1 MFKEIKKL
9 HKQGY
14 KRIVGIDEA
23 GRGPLAGPVVAGAVV
38 YFFPSLRGAE
48 ATKQSCGKLTKSPRS
63 APYGAGL
70 AMTFGKIR
78 DSKKLS
84 AKQREEWYEI
94 LTQHLNIQWGIG
106 IVSEKII
113 DKINI
118 LQATKLAMAKA
129 VKDLEKKLG
138 QPADFLI
145 IDGNFIISVMWKT
158 YGSSVFEDASEDGLR
173 IRPKSVFGRE
183 KRRTLAQKAIA
194 RGDEKIFL
202 CAAASIIA
210 KVTRDRIM
218 MKMHKKY
225 PQYGFDKHKGY
236 GTREHLR
243 ALRKYGASKIHR
255 KSFGP
260 VKKAKKG
267 LK

>member
-23 GRGPLAGPVVAGAVV
+23 GRGPLAGPVVAGAVF
-38 YFFPSLRGAE
+38 YNLSRFN
-48 ATKQSCGKLTKSPRS
+48 
-63 APYGAGL
+63 L
-70 AMTFGKIR
+70 ANFKKIK
-78 DSKKLS
+78 DSKKLT
-84 AKQREEWYEI
+84 AKQREEWYKI
-94 LTQHLNIQWGIG
+94 LTKHSDLEWGVASVG
-106 IVSEKII
+106 EKII

-138 QPADFLI
+138 KPADFLI
-145 IDGNFIISVMWKT
+145 IDGNFILSYT
-158 YGSSVFEDASEDGLR
+158 DP
-173 IRPKSVFGRE
+173 RPRSKDTT
-183 KRRTLAQKAIA
+183 RTGIVELPQKAIPK
-194 RGDEKIFL
+194 GDEKIFL

-225 PQYGFDKHKGY
+225 PQYGFDRHKGY
-236 GTREHLR
+236 GTKAHLR
-243 ALRKYGASKIHR
+243 ALQKHGASKIHR
-255 KSFGP
+255 RSFGP
-260 VKKAKKG
+260 VRKITKN
-267 LK
+267 